1 MLRQMLITV
10 AAFVAT
16 AAAAPPPLPPGTPAF
31 ASLKG
36 DPVAGKLA
44 FSVCAMCHS
53 VVAGQDR
60 MGPSLHGI
68 VGRPSA
74 SAPGF
79 HYSPANAGLGV
90 TWTAPLLYQYLLAP
104 QVFVPGT
111 RMGYAGMKDAQKRAD
126 VIAYLASKP
135 AS

>member
-1 MLRQMLITV
+1 MLKQMLIIV
-10 AAFVAT
+10 AAFVT
-16 AAAAPPPLPPGTPAF
+16 TAAAPPSLPPGTPAF

-53 VVAGQDR
+53 VVAGQIR

-79 HYSPANAGLGV
+79 LYSPANAGLGI

-104 QVFVPGT
+104 QAFVPGT

-126 VIAYLASKP
+126 VIAYLASRP